1 MSAQFGRDHCK
12 IAVVK
17 ILQTIGWHSINST
30 PLEVLTDL
38 MVQYIRQISK
48 TTNDYTTEFGNTEAN
63 LDHLGLAFHELGINL
78 SDLSEYVTYVNFCP
92 AAQPVPK
99 FPLPKEDN
107 LNFLKPGSQE
117 VVTRPVHI
125 HEHMPPMFPLLE
137 ESEIKAEEHDA
148 VTNDATDENINAP
161 QFKKP
166 AEVLPEF
173 RRPKREDEGGR
184 PTREISSV
192 MMTTSGFLSPAR
204 EGKLPEAK
212 APLPPPPP
220 PPPVEPPPPPAPPV
234 STGGSLA
241 HSASFSEAAIKKRIE
256 KKEKKINKELFK
268 PFTEEKLM
276 KKHTSMKDV
285 VKMKKK
291 AAVTAAAVASNHQ
304 PNLATPNLLP
314 HVPLPFFQ
322 PPRLSEIKVSP
333 VPPQKI
339 FRETPDKT
347 LAAAKAK
354 TEKFNTTIT
363 PIPIKT
369 NSPMSQMTI
378 QQVEKLFNE
387 PDRKK
392 INILRKISNV
402 KENKAKKE
410 LKQNAIVDEG
420 TEIVNKINLSSDITI
435 EPIPMRKGGNSP
447 NIYFDDGS
455 PPGTPRTPDIMLH
468 HPHHHQQHHPSPPV
482 QKEKRKR
489 KDPKPK
495 IKKPR
500 KSQHRPMFTESELMD
515 IIVNRPKTPEAHH
528 HMRTQLPPHMGIP
541 SMPFPFLANFG
552 GPGLIPSQLTTPM
565 FPFSHLG
572 GIPNFG
578 KNPYFPSHL
587 PPQMD
592 VGAPLPTNKVK
603 ETKEVKIP
611 PPVVEVKPPPPAPQP
626 KPVDVLPQ
634 PAPPP
639 RLPTPTPPP
648 PSSPP
653 TPSIQQ
659 QPIQVPETSSST
671 SIITPRPKT
680 PVPLEIV
687 PKKNKEHKKE
697 KKDKIKKKN
706 KKDKVKDKEE
716 KKKIKDLKKEGKEKV
731 KREKKIKKK
740 DKEKL
745 EKEKELSDNPLIP
758 KILLKVNSPSPR
770 PETPERKLIIKPIV
784 KKDENDD
791 VPQVHDKK
799 REPSPGGLAKISAL
813 VTGPP
818 KPKNTLSPVPPL
830 EEPPPAPTTPRT
842 PGRPRLHPLKP
853 KSTPKPP
860 KKVEQPQQQLQ
871 QVFKK
876 IDEHGN
882 EVWICPS
889 CGQQDDGRP
898 MIGCDGCDAWYH
910 WVCVGIQVPPDENEN
925 WYCKPCLARKNEDF
939 QSDKKRKRKRKEK
952 KEH

>member
-12 IAVVK
+12 IALVK

-38 MVQYIRQISK
+38 LVHYIRQISK
-48 TTNDYTTEFGNTEAN
+48 TTNDFTTEFGNTEAN
-63 LDHLGLAFHELGINL
+63 LDHLGLAFQEMGINL
-78 SDLSEYVTYVNFCP
+78 NDLSEYVTYVNFCP
-92 AAQPVPK
+92 PAQPVPK

-137 ESEIKAEEHDA
+137 EAEIKVEENEIIK
-148 VTNDATDENINAP
+148 NDTIDENVTSSTP

-166 AEVLPEF
+166 SEVLPEF

-220 PPPVEPPPPPAPPV
+220 PPVETQPQPPPAPPV
-234 STGGSLA
+234 SIGGGSV
-241 HSASFSEAAIKKRIE
+241 HPASFNEATIKKKMEKRE
-256 KKEKKINKELFK
+256 KKMNKELFK
-268 PFTEEKLM
+268 PGMEEKIV
-276 KKHTSMKDV
+276 KKHASMKDV

-291 AAVTAAAVASNHQ
+291 AAAVASNHQ
-304 PNLATPNLLP
+304 SNLSASNLLP
-314 HVPLPFFQ
+314 NVPLPFFQ

-369 NSPMSQMTI
+369 TNSSVSQMTI

-402 KENKAKKE
+402 KENKSKKE
-410 LKQNAIVDEG
+410 NKQSTIVDEG
-420 TEIVNKINLSSDITI
+420 TDIVNKISLSSDITI
-435 EPIPMRKGGNSP
+435 EPIPMRKGNSP
-447 NIYFDDGS
+447 HSTYFDDGS
-455 PPGTPRTPDIMLH
+455 PPGTPTKPRTPDIMLH
-468 HPHHHQQHHPSPPV
+468 HHHQHHPNPPL
-482 QKEKRKR
+482 QKEKRK
-489 KDPKPK
+489 KKEPKPK

-515 IIVNRPKTPEAHH
+515 IIVNRPKTPEAHQ
-528 HMRTQLPPHMGIP
+528 MRSQLPPHMGMP
-541 SMPFPFLANFG
+541 AMPFPFLANFG

-572 GIPNFG
+572 GMPNFG

-587 PPQMD
+587 PSQMD
-592 VGAPLPTNKVK
+592 VSPALQTKVK
-603 ETKEVKIP
+603 ETKDAKGLPPVLEVKQ
-611 PPVVEVKPPPPAPQP
+611 PPPPL
-626 KPVDVLPQ
+626 PVPAEVLPQ
-634 PAPPP
+634 PASI
-639 RLPTPTPPP
+639 PP
-648 PSSPP
+648 PSPP
-653 TPSIQQ
+653 TASIQQ

-671 SIITPRPKT
+671 SILTPRPKT
-680 PVPLEIV
+680 PVPLEIIQ
-687 PKKNKEHKKE
+687 KKNKEHKKD
-697 KKDKIKKKN
+697 KKDKVKKKN
-706 KKDKVKDKEE
+706 KKDKLKDKEE
-716 KKKIKDLKKEGKEKV
+716 KKKIKDLKKEGKDKV

-740 DKEKL
+740 DREKL
-745 EKEKELSDNPLIP
+745 DKEKERLEISENPLIP
-758 KILLKVNSPSPR
+758 KILLKVNSPSSR
-770 PETPERKLIIKPIV
+770 PETPERKLNIKPIV
-784 KKDENDD
+784 NKDDD
-791 VPQVHDKK
+791 DDDNIQIHEKK

-818 KPKNTLSPVPPL
+818 KPKNTLSPIPPA
-830 EEPPPAPTTPRT
+830 EEPPPTLMTPRT
-842 PGRPRLHPLKP
+842 PGRPRLHPIKP
-853 KSTPKPP
+853 KSTPKP
-860 KKVEQPQQQLQ
+860 KKIEQQQ

-889 CGQQDDGRP
+889 CSQQDDGRP

-939 QSDKKRKRKRKEK
+939 QSDKKKKRKRKEK